1 MEIRFD
7 IEFEIIF
14 EYLYHFFPTIL
25 YPTIDKF
32 NKILLFI
39 TNRNELGNTIQFE
52 GNSFEEWKKRGS
64 NDILYSVYSIR

>member
-14 EYLYHFFPTIL
+14 EYLHHFFPTIL

-32 NKILLFI
+32 NKTLLFI

-52 GNSFEEWKKRGS
+52 GNSFEE
-64 NDILYSVYSIR
+64 

>member
-25 YPTIDKF
+25 YPTIDKH
-32 NKILLFI
+32 LA
-39 TNRNELGNTIQFE
+39 
-52 GNSFEEWKKRGS
+52 NSFFIDYKS
-64 NDILYSVYSIR
+64 